1 MVSPP
6 PEGRKGRP
14 VVALESMASMY
25 RDVSGCSNMY
35 IYAVYDCICTVYV
48 SDCISMYQVS
58 LESMFSCSFSL
69 DFFVKSKH
77 NLLGLETTGCTETQ
91 CHTRARGI
99 RDAGSAVLAEGQFL
113 MPCVAVRL

>member
-1 MVSPP
+1 
-6 PEGRKGRP
+6 
-14 VVALESMASMY
+14 
-25 RDVSGCSNMY
+25 
-35 IYAVYDCICTVYV
+35 
-48 SDCISMYQVS
+48 MYQVS

>member
-1 MVSPP
+1 
-6 PEGRKGRP
+6 
-14 VVALESMASMY
+14 MY
-25 RDVSGCSNMY
+25 
-35 IYAVYDCICTVYV
+35 CI
-48 SDCISMYQVS
+48 CISMYQVS